1 MFPDEG
7 RKSVAMHN
15 IPMITNEP
23 KRPLFLI
30 LALPLVLSGL
40 FSSFEAP
47 AVANESRTQVETA
60 TGVGA
65 DLESAKNDACR
76 EAVRKV
82 VGAYLASKTITEN
95 DELIVDKVVS
105 LSSGFVEKMET
116 LKEWKED
123 GIVRVEIRATVRV
136 SKLLDTLK
144 ANKISIKSV
153 DGPSLGAQLLT
164 KGDQRQGEVGLV
176 EAAFEDFPAKWFKA
190 DTQGDP
196 RLGDHRNDSNV
207 GVVVTVVIEPDLEGY
222 LDAATKLDEA
232 FKATDRPHG
241 KFEVDSGKLKPGMSP
256 ASSKDS
262 ADRSLG
268 DLFPALVH
276 PETKANASAL
286 NFINGIA
293 AFPDLIRRYPLSSVS
308 GERLMEPGFIVVMFP
323 VKFRAQG
330 KQSTWH
336 WYGIKLSEAMKFV
349 PPLFRR
355 TLKCT
360 TALEDDRGEELAI
373 DTCEIPFMGIGG
385 MRRWEDFIASNRD
398 HQGPVAIAPAAIL
411 GNSPSV
417 DWLIPK
423 FSCERTIFLG
433 KEDVR
438 KIAKVKVELE

>member
-1 MFPDEG
+1 MRDAARTQRG
-7 RKSVAMHN
+7 AIGSLVR
-15 IPMITNEP
+15 
-23 KRPLFLI
+23 I
-30 LALPLVLSGL
+30 LALSLVLSSLLFGL
-40 FSSFEAP
+40 
-47 AVANESRTQVETA
+47 AVPVVASESRTQVEI
-60 TGVGA
+60 VKGA
-65 DLESAKNDACR
+65 GPDIESAKLEACR

-95 DELIVDKVVS
+95 DELIEDKVVS

-123 GIVRVEIRATVRV
+123 GLVRVEIRATVRV

-144 ANKISIKSV
+144 ANKIMIKGV
-153 DGPSLGAQLLT
+153 DGSSLGAQLLT
-164 KGDQRQGEVGLV
+164 KGDQRQGEVGLM

-196 RLGDHRNDSNV
+196 HLGDHRNDSNV

-222 LDAATKLDEA
+222 LDAAMKLDEA
-232 FKATDRPHG
+232 FKANYRPHG
-241 KFEVDSGKLKPGMSP
+241 QFEVDSGKLKRGMSP

-268 DLFPALVH
+268 DLFPARVH

-286 NFINGIA
+286 NFISGMA

-336 WYGIKLSEAMKFV
+336 WYGLKLSEAMKFV
-349 PPLFRR
+349 PPLFQRSLR
-355 TLKCT
+355 CT
-360 TALEDDRGEELAI
+360 TALMDDGGEELAI
-373 DTCEIPFMGIGG
+373 DTCEMPFMGIGG
-385 MRRWEDFIASNRD
+385 MKRWEEFIASNRD

-411 GNSPSV
+411 GNSPDV

-423 FSCERTIFLG
+423 FSCERTIPLD
-433 KEDVR
+433 KDDVR
-438 KIAKVKVELE
+438 KITKVKVELE